1 MCTPAQVATYMLA
14 DLFHREDEGSQV
26 FALMNRGSL
35 EAIVSC
41 GLDESPDSLLRK
53 YCEAFG
59 GDIKERR
66 CVSLPRPR
74 DIKHVPD
81 GIQTALR

>member
-1 MCTPAQVATYMLA
+1 MCTPAQVATYILA
-14 DLFHREDEGSQV
+14 DLFHREGEGGQV
-26 FALMNRGSL
+26 FAVMHRGSL

-66 CVSLPRPR
+66 CVPLPRPW
-74 DIKHVPD
+74 DIKLVPD
-81 GIQTALR
+81 CNQTALR